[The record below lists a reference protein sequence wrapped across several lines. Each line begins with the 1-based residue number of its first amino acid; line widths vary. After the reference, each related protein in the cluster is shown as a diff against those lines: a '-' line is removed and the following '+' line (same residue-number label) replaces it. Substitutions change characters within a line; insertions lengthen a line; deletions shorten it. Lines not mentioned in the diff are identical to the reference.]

1 VAAESLP
8 NHSARALPSSIGRYE
23 ILCLLGEGGMARV
36 FLALRRDAFG
46 SEKLVVI
53 KQVRPEFAADT
64 EFLVMFMD
72 ESRIA
77 LPLNHPNVVHTYE
90 VVGEDPDYFLS
101 MEYLEGRTLA
111 QVLRRFGRRSFP
123 VDLHIWILC
132 QVLAGL
138 QYAHEL
144 RDLDGT
150 PLGIVHRDVSPSNV
164 LVTSAGEVKL
174 LDFGIAKAAGAA
186 TFTQHGVVK
195 GKLGYAAPEQFLG
208 HPSDARTDLFAVGMM
223 LWEAIAGQRRSQTES
238 KAAALQARISN
249 NERGIERVI
258 PDVSPHLAGVCRRA
272 LAHSR
277 DERYGSAAEFRA
289 DLEAHLADQRSRLN
303 AANVAEV
310 MSALFLE
317 DFNNLRGQ
325 IEAHVQKGRRGSA
338 SVRRATQP
346 GKAKPV
352 PHTLSVVQSATSERQ
367 PRSPQRKRALIEFP
381 FRSPQR
387 KRALIALGGFAM
399 VGTMVL
405 VSVVGPEE
413 SIPRGDIGSM
423 ASAAA
428 FRNVTALTAFPSAVP
443 VPPVSSVRI
452 AIGATPTWAQIWLD
466 GQRVPNPFVG
476 TLPRD
481 DREHDLEVRA
491 AGYHVQQQTIRL
503 SQDVALTVEL
513 RAESSA
519 GKAPISA
526 ARPVARSVRAQPSS
540 GVAGQTL
547 LPSEHAPALN
557 SSSQP
562 AQTLIPP
569 PRVVR
574 AIDESDPY

>member
-1 VAAESLP
+1 MAAESLP
-8 NHSARALPSSIGRYE
+8 NQSPRAIPSSIGRYD
-23 ILCLLGEGGMARV
+23 ILNLLGEGGMARV

-72 ESRIA
+72 ESRIS
-77 LPLNHPNVVHTYE
+77 LQLNHPNVVHTYE

-111 QVLRRFGRRSFP
+111 QVLRKFGRRSFP

-164 LVTSAGEVKL
+164 LVTSTGEVKL
-174 LDFGIAKAAGAA
+174 LDFGIAKAAGAV
-186 TFTQHGVVK
+186 TFTQQGVVK

-208 HPSDARTDLFAVGMM
+208 RASDARADLFAVGMM
-223 LWEAIAGQRRSQTES
+223 LWEAIAGQRRSPAES
-238 KAAALQARISN
+238 RTAALQARISN
-249 NERGIERVI
+249 NERGIERVV

-272 LAHSR
+272 LAHSPE
-277 DERYGSAAEFRA
+277 ERYGSAAEFRA
-289 DLEAHLADQRSRLN
+289 DLEAHLDDQRSGLN
-303 AANVAEV
+303 AANAAEL
-310 MSALFLE
+310 MSALFKE
-317 DFNNLRGQ
+317 DFDNLRVQ

-338 SVRRATQP
+338 SVRRAIQP
-346 GKAKPV
+346 GNAKPV
-352 PHTLSVVQSATSERQ
+352 PHVLSVVQSVPTELPS
-367 PRSPQRKRALIEFP
+367 
-381 FRSPQR
+381 RSPQR

-399 VGTMVL
+399 VGTTAL
-405 VSVVGPEE
+405 VSVVGSEQ
-413 SIPRGDIGSM
+413 SVPRGDNVSM
-423 ASAAA
+423 TSAATP
-428 FRNVTALTAFPSAVP
+428 RNVTALTALRSAVP
-443 VPPVSSVRI
+443 VPPVSSVRV

-466 GQRVPNPFVG
+466 GQRVPNPFLG

-491 AGYHVQQQTIRL
+491 NGYHVQQQAIRL
-503 SQDVALTVEL
+503 SQDLALTVEL
-513 RAESSA
+513 RWEAA
-519 GKAPISA
+519 RGKPPISA
-526 ARPVARSVRAQPSS
+526 ARPVAGSVPAQPSS
-540 GVAGQTL
+540 AVSGQTL
-547 LPSEHAPALN
+547 LPRPGAPALE

-562 AQTLIPP
+562 RQTLIPP

-574 AIDESDPY
+574 PIDERDPY